1 MLVIDP
7 RYDLGR
13 KKMINAKKENLI
25 DATNVS
31 KTIWFMFSGYL
42 FLEATLQTEKQ
53 KVNVLKLF
61 QPKKTG

>member
-31 KTIWFMFSGYL
+31 KNI
-42 FLEATLQTEKQ
+42 
-53 KVNVLKLF
+53 
-61 QPKKTG
+61 